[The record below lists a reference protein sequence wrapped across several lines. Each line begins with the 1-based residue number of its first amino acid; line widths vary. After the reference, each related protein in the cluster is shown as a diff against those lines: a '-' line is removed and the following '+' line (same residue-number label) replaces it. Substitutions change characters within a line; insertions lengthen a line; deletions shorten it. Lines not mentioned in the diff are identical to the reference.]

1 MVKVL
6 FVCLGNICRSP
17 LAAGVFNQ
25 KIKSFGMEER
35 FSTDSCGTSDFHIG
49 ELADERTINCAFN
62 HDIHLKHRARQIQ
75 RQDFKAFDYIIV
87 MDNKNLENVLELIRK
102 WKINHKNLFLLRSFQ
117 ASPASLEVPDPYYG
131 DDSDFELVYDILN
144 DSLDCFISFLKAK
157 EHQVENS

>member
-75 RQDFKAFDYIIV
+75 RQDFKLFDYILV
-87 MDNKNLENVLELIRK
+87 MDNKNLETVSELIRK
-102 WKINHKNLFLLRSFQ
+102 WKINHRNVFLLRSFQ
-117 ASPASLEVPDPYYG
+117 ASPANLEVPDPYYG
-131 DDSDFELVYDILN
+131 DVSDFEMVYEILN
-144 DSLDCFISFLKAK
+144 DSLDSFISFLKSK
-157 EHQVENS
+157 EPQEENS